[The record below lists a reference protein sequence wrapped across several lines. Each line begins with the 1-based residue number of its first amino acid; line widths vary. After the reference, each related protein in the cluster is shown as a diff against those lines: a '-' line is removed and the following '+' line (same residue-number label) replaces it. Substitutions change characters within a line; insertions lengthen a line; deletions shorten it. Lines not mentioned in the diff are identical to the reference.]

1 MRGNFMLSAKRFLS
15 LMPACA
21 IALWLSAGAAP
32 AQAHSGHDH
41 GSGLN
46 ITLPDVLAQVNGKD
60 IRKDTIMPTL
70 VKNVE
75 RYKERGME
83 LTPQQQKVA
92 AKKLL
97 DEEINRN
104 LLLAKAEKLGVSVS
118 DQELDARVKE
128 IKSSFKNEQV
138 FQQQLKMRNLT
149 LDQYKTK
156 LRDDLLMDKVLEKEL
171 AGRIQVPENRIKTY
185 FENNKDKLSKPAQ
198 RKASVIL
205 IKVDPKSGSAGEMQA
220 REKLEE
226 ILSQLKEGKSFAEMA
241 RQYSEDS
248 LASRG
253 GDLGWFTAD
262 SHMYA
267 PFRERAFQLKQ
278 GEVSDIFRTKHGLQ
292 ILKVTDAQE
301 GRKATLENSR
311 NTVRKK
317 LVEQELKKQTRP
329 YLESLKKEAN
339 VKVYF

>member
-1 MRGNFMLSAKRFLS
+1 MFSAKHVHNL
-15 LMPACA
+15 LPACA
-21 IALWLSAGAAP
+21 VAAWLLAGAVSVH
-32 AQAHSGHDH
+32 AHSGHDH

-60 IRKDTIMPTL
+60 IRKDTIMPAL

-83 LTPQQQKVA
+83 LTPQQQKTA

-97 DEEINRN
+97 DEEINRS
-104 LLLAKAEKLGVSVS
+104 LLLTKAKALGVQVS
-118 DQELDARVKE
+118 GQEVEEQVKKV
-128 IKSSFKNEQV
+128 KSSFKNEQL
-138 FQQQLKMRNLT
+138 FLQQLKMRNLT
-149 LDQYKTK
+149 LEEYKEK
-156 LRDDLLMDKVLEKEL
+156 LREDLLMDKVLEKEL
-171 AGRIQVPENRIKTY
+171 AEQIQISESQIQDY
-185 FENNKDKLSKPAQ
+185 FEKNKDKLSQPEQ

-205 IKVDPKSGSAGEMQA
+205 IKVDPKSGSAGELKA
-220 REKLEE
+220 RQKLED
-226 ILSQLKEGKSFAEMA
+226 ILSKLKEGKSFEEMA

-267 PFRERAFQLKQ
+267 PFRERAFKMKK
-278 GEVSDIFRTKHGLQ
+278 GEVSEIFRTPHGLQ
-292 ILKVTDAQE
+292 ILTVTDVQE
-301 GRKATLENSR
+301 GHKASLENSR
-311 NTVRKK
+311 EIVRKK
-317 LVEQELKKQTRP
+317 LVEQELKKRTRP
-329 YLESLKKEAN
+329 YLESLKKEAK